1 MKRAIKNL
9 CQLPD
14 DALFKEVET
23 GISHIMDVVNRLDTA
38 AEELHGTG
46 RHYPSRV
53 LEYFA
58 AEEAA
63 KVLILVDAVRC
74 PKNKG
79 EEKSRTLGYF
89 YDHIA
94 KGIYAKVCDW
104 RPIDLAEVRKG
115 VDDERREFY
124 LDGPNDV
131 DWIFPNS
138 IAERRENRLYVGYVC
153 EDTEESDQG
162 EGYWT
167 SPLNETRLSEFFSY
181 HTPAVVELARALYQ
195 TNATTSDGLSVI
207 AENWRNVD
215 VRDEMRFDEL
225 ERLNRRTLEA
235 LNDRGLLAPV
245 SDQVQATVEMRWIYP
260 LWILKLRMLEV
271 EKKELLKELLEEQQ
285 RWHPDV
291 Y

>member
-153 EDTEESDQG
+153 EDTERKATKEKATGHLHSMRPDFLNFLVITHRRWLSWLALFTKPMRPRRMVYPSSPRIG
-162 EGYWT
+162 GT
-167 SPLNETRLSEFFSY
+167 SMCVMRCVL
-181 HTPAVVELARALYQ
+181 
-195 TNATTSDGLSVI
+195 TNWKG
-207 AENWRNVD
+207 
-215 VRDEMRFDEL
+215 
-225 ERLNRRTLEA
+225 
-235 LNDRGLLAPV
+235 
-245 SDQVQATVEMRWIYP
+245 
-260 LWILKLRMLEV
+260 
-271 EKKELLKELLEEQQ
+271 
-285 RWHPDV
+285 
-291 Y
+291 

>member
-1 MKRAIKNL
+1 MKRAIKTL

-14 DALFKEVET
+14 AALFKEVET
-23 GISHIMDVVNRLDTA
+23 GIRHVMDAVNRLDTA
-38 AEELHGTG
+38 AEELHGAG

-63 KVLILVDAVRC
+63 KVLILVDAVRY
-74 PKNKG
+74 PNNKG

-89 YDHIA
+89 YNHIA

-104 RPIDLAEVRKG
+104 CPVDLAEVRKG
-115 VDDERREFY
+115 VDDERRELY

-138 IAERRENRLYVGYVC
+138 IIERRENRLYVGYFC
-153 EDTEESDQG
+153 EDTEENNHG

-167 SPLNETRLSEFFSY
+167 SPLNDDFRVSESFRYRRPS
-181 HTPAVVELARALYQ
+181 VVELARALYQ

-207 AENWRNVD
+207 AGTWRNVD

-225 ERLNRRTLEA
+225 ERLNRGTLEA
-235 LNDRGLLAPV
+235 LNDLGVLAPALA
-245 SDQVQATVEMRWIYP
+245 QVQATVEMRWIYP
-260 LWILKLRMLEV
+260 LWTLGLRMLEV
-271 EKKELLKELLEEQQ
+271 EKKELLEEQQ

>member
-1 MKRAIKNL
+1 MKRSIKNL

-23 GISHIMDVVNRLDTA
+23 GISHIMDVVNRLSTA
-38 AEELHGTG
+38 AEGLHG
-46 RHYPSRV
+46 RKHHYPSRV

-63 KVLILVDAVRC
+63 KVLILVDAARC

-79 EEKSRTLGYF
+79 AEKSRTLGYF

-94 KGIYAKVCDW
+94 KGIYVQVCDW
-104 RPIDLAEVRKG
+104 RPMDLAEVRRG
-115 VDDERREFY
+115 VDEQRRERY

-131 DWIFPNS
+131 DWIYPNS
-138 IAERRENRLYVGYVC
+138 IAQRREDRLYVGYFC
-153 EDTEESDQG
+153 EDTEESEQG

-167 SPLNETRLSEFFSY
+167 SPLNDVSRLSEFFGY
-181 HTPAVVELARALYQ
+181 HTSAVVNLARALHQ
-195 TNATTSDGLSVI
+195 TNATTSEGLSVI
-207 AENWRNVD
+207 ANVWRNVD

-225 ERLNRRTLEA
+225 KRLNRRTLEA

-245 SDQVQATVEMRWIYP
+245 SDQVQVTVEKHWIYP
-260 LWILKLRMLEV
+260 LWTLDLRMLRV
-271 EKKELLKELLEEQQ
+271 EKKELLEVQQ
-285 RWHPDV
+285 SWYPDI

>member
-14 DALFKEVET
+14 AALFKEVET
-23 GISHIMDVVNRLDTA
+23 GISHIVDVVNRLNAA
-38 AEELHGTG
+38 AEGLHGST

-53 LEYFA
+53 LEYLA

-79 EEKSRTLGYF
+79 EERSRTLGYF

-104 RPIDLAEVRKG
+104 RPMDLAEVRKG
-115 VDDERREFY
+115 IDSERKERY

-138 IAERRENRLYVGYVC
+138 ITQQREDRLYVGYVC
-153 EDTEESDQG
+153 DDTEENNHG
-162 EGYWT
+162 EGHWT
-167 SPLNETRLSEFFSY
+167 SPLNEVARLSEFLSY
-181 HTPAVVELARALYQ
+181 RTSAVVDLAFALHQ

-207 AENWRNVD
+207 AEVWRNAD
-215 VRDEMRFDEL
+215 VREEMRFDEL
-225 ERLNRRTLEA
+225 ERLNRHTLEE

-245 SDQVQATVEMRWIYP
+245 SDQVLATVENHWIYP
-260 LWILKLRMLEV
+260 LWTLDLRVIKVEREELREV
-271 EKKELLKELLEEQQ
+271 RE
-285 RWHPDV
+285 RSHPDV

>member
-14 DALFKEVET
+14 AALFKEVET
-23 GISHIMDVVNRLDTA
+23 GISHIVDVVNRLNVA
-38 AEELHGTG
+38 AEGLHGSTH
-46 RHYPSRV
+46 HYSSRV
-53 LEYFA
+53 LEYLA

-79 EEKSRTLGYF
+79 EERSRTLGYF
-89 YDHIA
+89 YNHIA

-104 RPIDLAEVRKG
+104 RPMDLAEVRSG
-115 VDDERREFY
+115 VDNERKEHY

-138 IAERRENRLYVGYVC
+138 ITQQREDRLYVGYVC
-153 EDTEESDQG
+153 DDTEENNHG
-162 EGYWT
+162 EGHWT
-167 SPLNETRLSEFFSY
+167 SPLNDVARVSEFFSY
-181 HTPAVVELARALYQ
+181 HTPAVVDLACALHR

-207 AENWRNVD
+207 AEVWRNVD

-225 ERLNRRTLEA
+225 EGLNRRTLKA
-235 LNDRGLLAPV
+235 LDDRDLLAPV
-245 SDQVQATVEMRWIYP
+245 SNQALTTVENRWIYP
-260 LWILKLRMLEV
+260 LWTLDLRELKV
-271 EKKELLKELLEEQQ
+271 KKEELREVRD
-285 RWHPDV
+285 RWRPDV

>member
-14 DALFKEVET
+14 AALFKEVEI
-23 GISHIMDVVNRLDTA
+23 GIRHVMDAVNRLDTA
-38 AEELHGTG
+38 AEELHGAG
-46 RHYPSRV
+46 CPYPSRV

-79 EEKSRTLGYF
+79 AEKSRTLGYF
-89 YDHIA
+89 YNHIA

-104 RPIDLAEVRKG
+104 RPMDLEEVRKG
-115 VDDERREFY
+115 VNDERQEHY

-138 IAERRENRLYVGYVC
+138 ITERRESRLYVGYFC
-153 EDTEESDQG
+153 EDTGGNNHG

-167 SPLNETRLSEFFSY
+167 SPLNDDSRVSEFFSY
-181 HTPAVVELARALYQ
+181 RTPSVVELARALYQ
-195 TNATTSDGLSVI
+195 ANATTSDGLSVI
-207 AENWRNVD
+207 AGIWRNVD

-225 ERLNRRTLEA
+225 ERLNRRTLGV

-245 SDQVQATVEMRWIYP
+245 SNQVQATVEMRWIYP
-260 LWILKLRMLEV
+260 LWTLDLCMSKV
-271 EKKELLKELLEEQQ
+271 EKKELLEERQ
-285 RWHPDV
+285 RCHPDV
-291 Y
+291 C